1 VSTDAGTRPGLRDRP
16 LGRIAILVAVLVVA
30 FLVSRSCADN
40 RPEVDSKEAI
50 AIAKEQIDFEP
61 DGVQIR
67 NVPTSLRQHRVWAVS
82 LYTGT
87 PTAPELCQIVEIDA
101 LSGDVTEVSNC

>member
-1 VSTDAGTRPGLRDRP
+1 
-16 LGRIAILVAVLVVA
+16 VLA
-30 FLVSRSCADN
+30 FAFVVSRSCADN
-40 RPEVDSKEAI
+40 RPEVSSEAAI

-67 NVPTSLRQHRVWAVS
+67 NVPTSLQQHRAWAVS

-87 PTAPELCQIVEIDA
+87 PTVPELCQLVEIDA
-101 LSGDVTEVSNC
+101 LSGEVMSVDDC

>member
-1 VSTDAGTRPGLRDRP
+1 MSTNAGTRRGLRDAP
-16 LGRIAILVAVLVVA
+16 LGRVAILIAVLLFA
-30 FLVSRSCADN
+30 FVVSRSCADN
-40 RPEVDSKEAI
+40 RPDVDTQEAI

-67 NVPTSLRQHRVWAVS
+67 NVPTSLQQHRAWAVS

-87 PTAPELCQIVEIDA
+87 ATAPELCQLVEIDA
-101 LSGDVTEVSNC
+101 STGDVLSVNDC

>member
-1 VSTDAGTRPGLRDRP
+1 LSTNAGTRRGLREQP
-16 LGRIAILVAVLVVA
+16 LGRVAILVAVLLLA
-30 FLVSRSCADN
+30 LLVSRSCGNN
-40 RPEVDSKEAI
+40 RPTVETQQAI

-67 NVPTSLRQHRVWAVS
+67 NVPTSLQQHRAWAVS

-87 PTAPELCQIVEIDA
+87 PTAPKLCQLVEIDA
-101 LSGDVTEVSNC
+101 NTGNVLSVTNC

>member
-1 VSTDAGTRPGLRDRP
+1 LSTNAGTRRGLRDAP
-16 LGRIAILVAVLVVA
+16 LGRFAILIAVLLFA
-30 FLVSRSCADN
+30 YLVSRSCGDN
-40 RPEVDSKEAI
+40 HPDVETQEAI

-67 NVPTSLRQHRVWAVS
+67 NVPTSLQQHRAWAVS

-87 PTAPELCQIVEIDA
+87 PTAPELCQLVEIDA
-101 LSGDVTEVSNC
+101 KTGDVLSVSDC